1 MTTTLYYST
10 ATTLY
15 VHACGMTATIE
26 MGHKQLNEVLDF
38 VQHIYDDDTFIHGD
52 SVESIQV
59 VDTNT
64 GELLAD
70 CVPDKEI
77 NNDTESWPTPK
88 EIFDDWGY
96 NEDMG
101 YDPYLGC
108 YSDDC

>member
-38 VQHIYDDDTFIHGD
+38 VQHIYDDDTFIHGY

-70 CVPDKEI
+70 CTPD
-77 NNDTESWPTPK
+77 NDQSFEK
-88 EIFDDWGY
+88 DYDDWGY

-108 YSDDC
+108 CTDDC